1 MARHALLAVA
11 FDPAADPW
19 GTAMLACLVVCGFVL
34 LWCVVALSMRQP
46 ARGAGRLMS
55 LALLGY
61 LGSAVGSVAAKVIAT
76 PPPVPP
82 ATVEPPTVIGAEVKV
97 APDGTPDGKRQT
109 KADPKAPAKPDAKA
123 DAKAE
128 PVVDDPP
135 TEPPPEEATPAPTP
149 TRLADPTPTTPV
161 ELGPPTL
168 AGKEALRFVDEVSRD
183 ADKCGDAKQV
193 AAAARELPG
202 ALSEVPRDRAAKAA
216 AKLETCRR
224 KVIWARA
231 FAIRRNRI
239 ADREKLA
246 EAIPERLKANGV
258 SVLVTLRGA
267 AHERIRIGGAKL
279 DATKARAL
287 LDAGLR
293 DELADAG
300 FSEFTLADMQ
310 QSIKETP
317 DVPSDNDLATA
328 ELASLGLERKIE
340 LP

>member
-34 LWCVVALSMRQP
+34 LWCVVALLMRQP

-82 ATVEPPTVIGAEVKV
+82 APVELPVLIGAEVKV
-97 APDGTPDGKRQT
+97 APDGAPDGKRET
-109 KADPKAPAKPDAKA
+109 KTPAKVDAKT
-123 DAKAE
+123 DAKTDATE
-128 PVVDDPP
+128 PVVPDAPP
-135 TEPPPEEATPAPTP
+135 KETLPAPPP
-149 TRLADPTPTTPV
+149 TRLAAPTPTTPV

-183 ADKCGDAKQV
+183 ADKCSDAKQV

-202 ALSEVPRDRAAKAA
+202 ALPEVPRDRAAKAG

-231 FAIRRNRI
+231 FAIRKNRI

-246 EAIPERLKANGV
+246 EAIPERLKADGV

-267 AHERIRIGGAKL
+267 AHERVRIGGAKL

-300 FSEFTLADMQ
+300 FTEITLADMQ